1 MSICYPPR
9 PIFAKPTHAGLG
21 RAQPG
26 GDGISICLRWD
37 PGYSPDEDYQVGYN
51 VYFSSSR
58 DDVFAEGVKYFT
70 LVTEIAVSQFIPGD
84 TNYFA
89 IRATLWNTVDMNSA
103 GLTPALTATDAYVYP
118 ETILFTDITAT
129 DTQIPVLDATDFPSY
144 GIIKIGG
151 ELIKYYFIN
160 SVTNTILTTPDGRGY
175 FGTEARIHTVD
186 GYDGY
191 TQRSPTITYF
201 LGFEDPN
208 EVVVLAEPQFR
219 PPHHAFNEIDGYKR
233 QNEDLL
239 TTNLTASDETNEE
252 IPGYDYT
259 GYHQTSMLDYFSG
272 KCIGSYHGGEYG
284 CSDSTSSIYGD
295 VTEAG
300 DPRYKTKIRG
310 FNLQDANMAR
320 EEMLLETTGE
330 PVVLVRRKWTGI
342 RCACF
347 RHNNQHPD
355 ARCPTCFGTSFET
368 GYEQYFNPRRSDRRI
383 LVRFD
388 PTTDDLLQVD
398 RGLTQEFKPNGWTL
412 AVPAVKDRDFIIR
425 FNEDGTDEFRYE
437 ILNVTRNKL
446 LFSLSGAQKFQ
457 LQRVDKTDMIYM
469 WRAVRNVA
477 KFPNVIMTSISN
489 LAVHGP
495 HMHEVVI
502 NENITNINQ
511 INQTTSYN
519 AGHNH
524 AIINGEIQVI
534 LNHTHNIVLP

>member
-21 RAQPG
+21 RVQPG
-26 GDGISICLRWD
+26 GDGISVSLRWD
-37 PGYSPDEDYQVGYN
+37 PAYSPDEDYLVGYN
-51 VYFSSSR
+51 IYFSSAR
-58 DDVFAEGVKYFT
+58 YDVFSEGVKYFT
-70 LVTEIAVSQFIPGD
+70 LATEIAVSQFIPGD

-89 IRATLWNTVDMNSA
+89 VRATLWNPIDMNST
-103 GLTPALTATDAYVYP
+103 GLAHATTATDAYVYP
-118 ETILFTDITAT
+118 ETILSADITII
-129 DTQIPVLDATDFPSY
+129 DTQIPVLDVTDFATF

-175 FGTEARIHTVD
+175 LGTEARLHAVD

-191 TQRSPTITYF
+191 IQRDPTITYF
-201 LGFEDPN
+201 LGYEDPN
-208 EVVVLAEPQFR
+208 EVIVLGEPQFR

-239 TTNLTASDETNEE
+239 TTNLTASDETNEDLQR
-252 IPGYDYT
+252 YDYS

-272 KCIGSYHGGEYG
+272 KCLGSYHGGEFG
-284 CSDSTSSIYGD
+284 CACPTSNQYGD
-295 VTEAG
+295 ALEPGQQNCNIKV
-300 DPRYKTKIRG
+300 RG
-310 FNLQDANMAR
+310 FNLQEANMRR
-320 EEMLLETTGE
+320 EEMLLEITGE
-330 PVVLVRRKWTGI
+330 PVVFVRRKWTGI
-342 RCACF
+342 RCSCF

-355 ARCPTCFGTSFET
+355 ARCHNCYGTGFET
-368 GYEQYFNPRRSDRRI
+368 GYDQYFNQRRSDRRI

-388 PTTDDLLQVD
+388 PTTDDLLQMD
-398 RGLTQEFKPNGWTL
+398 RGLTQEFKPTGWTIT
-412 AVPAVKDRDFIIR
+412 VPAIKDRDFIIR

-437 ILNVTRNKL
+437 VLNVTRNKL

-469 WRAVRNVA
+469 WRAARDVA
-477 KFPNVIMTSISN
+477 KFPRVIMTSISN

-495 HMHEVVI
+495 HMHEIVV
-502 NENITNINQ
+502 NEDITDVSQ
-511 INQTTSYN
+511 INQTTGYN

-524 AIINGEIQVI
+524 SIINGEIQET
-534 LNHTHNIVLP
+534 LNHTHNIIL

>member
-21 RAQPG
+21 RASPG
-26 GDGISICLRWD
+26 GNGISVCLRWD
-37 PGYSPDEDYQVGYN
+37 PGYSPDSDYQVGYN
-51 VYFSSSR
+51 IYFSSSR
-58 DDVFAEGVKYFT
+58 DDVFSEGVKYFT
-70 LVTEIAVSQFIPGD
+70 LVTEVAVSQFIPGD

-89 IRATLWNTVDMNSA
+89 IRATLWNPVDMNST
-103 GLTPALTATDAYVYP
+103 GLTSALTATDAYVYP
-118 ETILFTDITAT
+118 ETILSADITET
-129 DTQIPVLDATDFPSY
+129 DTQIPVLDVTDFPTY

-175 FGTEARIHTVD
+175 LGTEAKVHTID

-191 TQRSPTITYF
+191 VQRDPTITYF

-219 PPHHAFNEIDGYKR
+219 PPLHAFNEVDGYKR
-233 QNEDLL
+233 KSEDLL
-239 TTNLTASDETNEE
+239 TTDLTASDETNED
-252 IPGYDYT
+252 IPGYDYS

-284 CSDSTSSIYGD
+284 CACPTSDQYGNALEPGEENCN
-295 VTEAG
+295 V
-300 DPRYKTKIRG
+300 KIRG
-310 FNLQDANMAR
+310 FNLQDANMRR

-342 RCACF
+342 RCACY
-347 RHNNQHPD
+347 RHNNQQPD
-355 ARCPTCFGTSFET
+355 GRCPTCFSTGFET
-368 GYEQYFNPRRSDRRI
+368 GYEQYFNQRRSDRRI

-388 PTTDDLLQVD
+388 PTTDDLMQVD
-398 RGLTQEFKPNGWTL
+398 RGLTQEFKPTAWTL
-412 AVPAVKDRDFIIR
+412 TVPAVKDRDFIIR

-446 LFSLSGAQKFQ
+446 LFSLSGGQKFQ
-457 LQRVDKTDMIYM
+457 LQRVDKTDIIYQ
-469 WRAVRNVA
+469 WRAIRDTA
-477 KFPNVIMTSISN
+477 KFPNELMTSVST

-495 HMHEVVI
+495 HMHEIVI
-502 NENITNINQ
+502 NEDITDVSQ

-519 AGHNH
+519 ADHNH
-524 AIINGEIQVI
+524 PVI
-534 LNHTHNIVLP
+534 SGIVQPVLGHTHNIVI